1 MPISKIAVVGAA
13 GNLGHRVV
21 THALDHGL
29 DVRAMVR
36 NPEQADA
43 IDARAEIVCGD
54 LFKMTA
60 EDLEG
65 VDVLVSA
72 FGSGLSSDPSL
83 NEKACAAYIELAR
96 TAGVSI
102 VAIMGSGSLFAD
114 DTRTTRVYE
123 LPGASQ
129 RLRPISE
136 ATARGLALLDDAGDV
151 DWCAVTPGLTFD
163 PNGSFHDVCDVKLD
177 LSRVVQAQEVS
188 YSTYE
193 DVAETMVRMASDGN
207 HVHELVCVLSPRA

>member
-1 MPISKIAVVGAA
+1 MSISKIAVVGAA

-21 THALDHGL
+21 AHALDHGL

-36 NPEQADA
+36 NPAQADA
-43 IDARAEIVCGD
+43 VDARAEIVCGD

-60 EDLEG
+60 EDLAG

-72 FGSGLSSDPSL
+72 FGSGPSSDPSL

-136 ATARGLALLDDAGDV
+136 ATARGLALLDDATDV

-163 PNGSFHDVCDVKLD
+163 PNGSFHDVRDVKLD
-177 LSRVVQAQEVS
+177 SSRVVQAQEVS

-193 DVAETMVRMASDGN
+193 DVAEAMVCLACGDSRS
-207 HVHELVCVLSPRA
+207 HELVCVLSPRA